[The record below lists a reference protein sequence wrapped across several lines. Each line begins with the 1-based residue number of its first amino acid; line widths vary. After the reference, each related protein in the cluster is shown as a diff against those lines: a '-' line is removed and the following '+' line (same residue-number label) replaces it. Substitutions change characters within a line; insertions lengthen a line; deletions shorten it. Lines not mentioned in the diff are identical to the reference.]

1 MLPWLPSLISL
12 IIGILA
18 EFNAAEW
25 VAQHPTIAIGLATVG
40 TVITALTRSP
50 LNFNKAPH

>member
-18 EFNAAEW
+18 EFNAEEW

-40 TVITALTRSP
+40 TVIASLTRSP
-50 LNFNKAPH
+50 LNFNKGPQ